1 MVRARAAIGLGVLV
15 VLAVFMLGTERQ
27 WSAQVGGETYDC
39 GPSISASWLVPGT
52 GDPAPDAGVAPA
64 DQRRVDTAC
73 DAVIERSR
81 VLVLAAMGAGG
92 LLALAGWGTL
102 ALRREPDE
110 QVAVGT

>member
-52 GDPAPDAGVAPA
+52 TDPGPDPALTTE
-64 DQRRVDTAC
+64 QRRVATAC
-73 DAVIERSR
+73 DAVIDRSHVV
-81 VLVLAAMGAGG
+81 VLGAMGAGG
-92 LLALAGWGTL
+92 LLALAGWS
-102 ALRREPDE
+102 AVSVRREPGDRL
-110 QVAVGT
+110 ALGA